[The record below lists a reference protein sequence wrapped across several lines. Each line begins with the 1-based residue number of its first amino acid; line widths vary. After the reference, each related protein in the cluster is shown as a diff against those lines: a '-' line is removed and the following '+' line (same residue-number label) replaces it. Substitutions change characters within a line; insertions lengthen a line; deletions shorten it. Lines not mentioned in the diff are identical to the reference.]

1 MTAIVNERK
10 PEHEIDNMFI
20 ERWSPRAFS
29 SEVIEKE
36 TLLKLF
42 EAAKWA
48 PSCYN
53 EQPWLFAYADKE
65 ESLKTF
71 RSLLA
76 PKNQLWA
83 NKAPVLC
90 FVFARNK
97 FSFNNNFNFWAQ
109 FDCGAAWASLAFQAV
124 KLGLF
129 AHGMAGFDRENV
141 YGKLNISRDDYT
153 AVAAI
158 AIGKYGDINEL
169 VPEFLEAEKPNFR
182 KSLSEIIKEY

>member
-1 MTAIVNERK
+1 MLTIVNERK
-10 PEHEIDNMFI
+10 SEHQIDEMFI
-20 ERWSPRAFS
+20 QRWSPRAMS
-29 SEVIEKE
+29 SEPIDKE

-65 ESLKTF
+65 KSLKTF

-90 FVFARNK
+90 IVFARNK
-97 FSFNNNFNFWAQ
+97 FEYNQSFNFWAQ
-109 FDCGAAWASLAFQAV
+109 FDCGAAWASLAFQAM

-129 AHGMAGFDRENV
+129 AHGMGGFDREKV
-141 YGKLNISRDDYT
+141 YEKLDISKDDYT
-153 AVAAI
+153 AIAAI
-158 AIGKYGDINEL
+158 AIGRYGDIEEL
-169 VPEFLEAEKPNFR
+169 APEFVESEKPNSR
-182 KSLSEIIKEY
+182 KELSQIIKEY